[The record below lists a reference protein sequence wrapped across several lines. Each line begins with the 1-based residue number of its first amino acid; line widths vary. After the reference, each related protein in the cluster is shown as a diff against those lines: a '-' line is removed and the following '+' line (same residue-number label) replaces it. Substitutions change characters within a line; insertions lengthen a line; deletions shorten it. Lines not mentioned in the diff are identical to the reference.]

1 MQNKAASVTA
11 NKVGNMDESSS
22 AFLSKWLIP
31 SSLHSPTD
39 PSQSDADCAESD
51 GVHKDFVESKRTLHD
66 VGCLCG
72 LHTKIALSK
81 D

>member
-1 MQNKAASVTA
+1 MQKHAKKCMAADKGVPGGS
-11 NKVGNMDESSS
+11 
-22 AFLSKWLIP
+22 II

-51 GVHKDFVESKRTLHD
+51 GVHKDFVESERTPHD
-66 VGCLCG
+66 FGCLCG